1 MNRRTFIGTGAVAFA
16 LPTFSKSIS
25 SKLRVGVIGH
35 TGKGNYG
42 HGLDTVWLKVPETEI
57 VAVAD
62 AHAGGLANAKKKL
75 KTKKGFADYRTMLKE
90 MKPDIVAVCPRHV
103 DQHHNM
109 ALAAIKFGARGIYI
123 EKPFVRTPAEADS
136 LAAACKKHGTKIAI
150 AHRNRWH
157 PMLSVIDKFMA
168 DGHLGKLLE
177 IRARGKGDRRGG
189 GEDLWVLGSHI
200 MNLIH
205 YFGGAPRNCSAR
217 MFQDGK
223 PVTATHVKPGNEG
236 LGPLAGNELHARY
249 EMERGMIAYFD
260 SIANDGTQNHGFG
273 LHLIG
278 SKGIIAIRA
287 DRQPFAY
294 WVPGNPLG
302 PTRESRPWIP
312 ITTAGASQPE
322 NNMKAVEAV
331 HNHVTPA
338 KDLVQAIHG
347 NRQPLC
353 NLTEGG
359 MTVEMICA
367 VFESHRQNGSAVP
380 IPLKE
385 RGNALEKLK

>member
-1 MNRRTFIGTGAVAFA
+1 MNRRTFLAGGSAAVA
-16 LPTFSKSIS
+16 S
-25 SKLRVGVIGH
+25 SLIAKNPPRKLRVGVIGH
-35 TGKGNYG
+35 TGRGNYG
-42 HGLDTVWLKVPETEI
+42 HGLDTVWLQVPETEI

-75 KTKKGFADYRTMLKE
+75 KAAKGFADYRAMLRE
-90 MKPDIVAVCPRHV
+90 AKPDIVAVCPRHA
-103 DQHHNM
+103 DQHHDM
-109 ALAAIKFGARGIYI
+109 SLAAIKAGARGIYI
-123 EKPFVRTPAEADS
+123 EKPFLRTPAEVDS
-136 LAAACKKHGTKIAI
+136 LTAASKKHGTKIAI

-157 PMLSVIDKFMA
+157 PMLAVLDKFMA
-168 DGHLGKLLE
+168 DGNLGKLLE

-205 YFGGAPRNCSAR
+205 YFGGAPRTCSAR

-223 PVTATHVKPGNEG
+223 PVTAAHVKPGNEG

-249 EMERGMIAYFD
+249 EMKRGVIAYFD

-278 SKGIIAIRA
+278 NKGIIAIRA

-312 ITTAGASQPE
+312 FTTAGPGKPE
-322 NNMKAVEAV
+322 GNLPTVQAV
-331 HNHVTPA
+331 HNHVIPA
-338 KDLVQAIHG
+338 KDLVRAVHED
-347 NRQPLC
+347 RQPLC
-353 NLTEGG
+353 NLAEGG

-367 VFESHRQNGSAVP
+367 VFESHRQNGAAVP

-385 RGNALEKLK
+385 RGNALAKL

>member
-1 MNRRTFIGTGAVAFA
+1 MNRRTFIATGSAAVASTILA
-16 LPTFSKSIS
+16 KNPPR
-25 SKLRVGVIGH
+25 KLRVGVIGH
-35 TGKGNYG
+35 TGRGNYG
-42 HGLDTVWLKVPETEI
+42 HGLDTVWHQLNDVEI

-62 AHAGGLANAKKKL
+62 AHGGGLANAKKKL
-75 KTKKGFADYRTMLKE
+75 KVEKVFADYRAMLRE
-90 MKPDIVAVCPRHV
+90 VKPDIVAVCPRHA
-103 DQHHNM
+103 DQHHDM
-109 ALAAIKFGARGIYI
+109 ALAAIEAGARGIYI
-123 EKPFVRTPAEADS
+123 EKPFVRTPAEVDS

-157 PMLSVIDKFMA
+157 PMLAVIDQFIK
-168 DGHLGKLLE
+168 DGALGKLLE

-189 GEDLWVLGSHI
+189 GEDLWVLGSHV

-217 MFQDGK
+217 LFQNGE
-223 PVTATHVKPGNEG
+223 PVTAAHVKPGNEG
-236 LGPLAGNELHARY
+236 LGPLSGNELHARY

-278 SKGIIAIRA
+278 SKGILAIRA

-294 WVPGNPLG
+294 WVPGNPFG

-312 ITTAGASQPE
+312 FTTAGPGKPE
-322 NNMKAVEAV
+322 GNLKVVEAV
-331 HNHVTPA
+331 QHHVTPA
-338 KDLVQAIHG
+338 KDLVRAIHED
-347 NRQPLC
+347 RQPLC
-353 NLTEGG
+353 NLAEGG

-367 VFESHRQNGSAVP
+367 IFESHRQGGKAVS

-385 RGNALEKLK
+385 RGNALAKL

>member
-1 MNRRTFIGTGAVAFA
+1 MNRRTFIGTSAAAIA
-16 LPTFSKSIS
+16 LPNFSQNTSK
-25 SKLRVGVIGH
+25 KLRVGVIGH
-35 TGKGNYG
+35 TGRGNYG

-62 AHAGGLANAKKKL
+62 AHAGGLEKAKKKL
-75 KTKKGFADYRTMLKE
+75 QIKKGFNDYRAMLKE
-90 MKPDIVAVCPRHV
+90 MKPDIVAVCPRHI
-103 DQHHNM
+103 DQHHDM
-109 ALAAIKFGARGIYI
+109 TLAAIEAGARGVYI
-123 EKPFVRTPAEADS
+123 EKPFVRTPAEVDS
-136 LAAACKKHGTKIAI
+136 LTATCEKHSTKIAI

-157 PMLSVIDKFMA
+157 PMLPVIDKFIA
-168 DGHLGKLLE
+168 DNHLGKLLE

-205 YFGGAPRNCSAR
+205 YFGGTPHTCSAR
-217 MFQDGK
+217 IFQDGK
-223 PVTATHVKPGNEG
+223 PVTATDVKPGNEG

-249 EMERGMIAYFD
+249 EMKRGMIAYFD

-312 ITTAGASQPE
+312 FTTAGPGQPE
-322 NNMKAVEAV
+322 GNMKAVEAV
-331 HNHVTPA
+331 RNHVTPA
-338 KDLVQAIHG
+338 KDLALAIHE

-353 NLTEGG
+353 DLTEGG
-359 MTVEMICA
+359 ITVEMICA

-385 RGNALEKLK
+385 RENALAKL

>member
-1 MNRRTFIGTGAVAFA
+1 MKRRTFLAAGSTVFVTSLLAKNPP
-16 LPTFSKSIS
+16 L
-25 SKLRVGVIGH
+25 KLRVGVIGH
-35 TGKGNYG
+35 TGRGNYG

-62 AHAGGLANAKKKL
+62 PNENGLANACKRL
-75 KTKKGFADYRTMLKE
+75 QTLNGFGDYRKMLRE
-90 MKPDIVAVCPRHV
+90 TKPDIVAVCPRHA
-103 DQHHNM
+103 DQHHDM
-109 ALAAIKFGARGIYI
+109 AMAAIEAGVRGIYI
-123 EKPFVRTPAEADS
+123 EKPFVRTPAEVDS
-136 LAAACKKHGTKIAI
+136 LATACKKHGTKIAI

-157 PMLSVIDKFMA
+157 PMLAVIDKFIA
-168 DGHLGKLLE
+168 DGQLGKLLE

-205 YFGGAPRNCSAR
+205 YFGGTPRTCSAR
-217 MFQDGK
+217 MFQDGQ
-223 PVTATHVKPGNEG
+223 PVTAAHVKPGNEG
-236 LGPLAGNELHARY
+236 LGPLAGNSLHARY
-249 EMERGMIAYFD
+249 EMERGTIAYFD

-294 WVPGNPLG
+294 CVPGNPLG

-312 ITTAGASQPE
+312 FTTDGLGEAES
-322 NNMKAVEAV
+322 KLEAV
-331 HNHVTPA
+331 QAIHNHVTPA
-338 KDLVQAIHG
+338 KDLVRAIHED
-347 NRQPLC
+347 RQPLC
-353 NLTEGG
+353 NLAEGG
-359 MTVEMICA
+359 MTVEMICG
-367 VFESHRQNGSAVP
+367 VFESHRQNGAAVP

-385 RGNALEKLK
+385 RDNALAKLR

>member
-1 MNRRTFIGTGAVAFA
+1 MNRRTFLAGGSAAVA
-16 LPTFSKSIS
+16 S
-25 SKLRVGVIGH
+25 SLIAKNPPRKLRVGVIGH
-35 TGKGNYG
+35 TGRGNYG
-42 HGLDTVWLKVPETEI
+42 HGLDTVWLQVPETEI

-75 KTKKGFADYRTMLKE
+75 KAAKGFADYRAMLRE
-90 MKPDIVAVCPRHV
+90 AKPDIVAVCPRHA
-103 DQHHNM
+103 DQHHDM
-109 ALAAIKFGARGIYI
+109 SLAAIKAGARGIYI
-123 EKPFVRTPAEADS
+123 EKPFLRTPAEVDS
-136 LAAACKKHGTKIAI
+136 LTAASKKHGTKIAI

-157 PMLSVIDKFMA
+157 PMLAVLDKFMA
-168 DGHLGKLLE
+168 DGNLGKLLE

-205 YFGGAPRNCSAR
+205 YFGGAPRTCSAR

-223 PVTATHVKPGNEG
+223 PVTAANVKPGNEG

-249 EMERGMIAYFD
+249 EMERGVVAYFD

-278 SKGIIAIRA
+278 NKGIIAIRA

-312 ITTAGASQPE
+312 FTTAGPGKPE
-322 NNMKAVEAV
+322 GNLPTVQAV
-331 HNHVTPA
+331 HNHVIPA
-338 KDLVQAIHG
+338 KDLVRAIHED
-347 NRQPLC
+347 RQPLC
-353 NLTEGG
+353 NLAEGG

-367 VFESHRQNGSAVP
+367 VFESHRQNGAAVP

-385 RGNALEKLK
+385 RGNALAKL

>member
-1 MNRRTFIGTGAVAFA
+1 MNRRAFLA
-16 LPTFSKSIS
+16 SGSTAIATAILAKNPPR
-25 SKLRVGVIGH
+25 KLRVGVIGH
-35 TGKGNYG
+35 TGRGNYG

-62 AHAGGLANAKKKL
+62 AHDGGLANAKKKL
-75 KTKKGFADYRTMLKE
+75 QVTEGFANYRTMLRE
-90 MKPDIVAVCPRHV
+90 VKPDIVAVCPRHA
-103 DQHHNM
+103 DQHHDM
-109 ALAAIKFGARGIYI
+109 ALAAIEAGARGIYI
-123 EKPFVRTPAEADS
+123 EKPFVRTPAEVDS
-136 LAAACKKHGTKIAI
+136 LSTACKKHGTKVAI

-157 PMLSVIDKFMA
+157 PMLAVIDQFIA
-168 DGHLGKLLE
+168 DGQLGKLLE

-205 YFGGAPRNCSAR
+205 YFGGAPRTCSAR
-217 MFQDGK
+217 MFQDGQ

-236 LGPLAGNELHARY
+236 LGPLAGNSLHARY
-249 EMERGMIAYFD
+249 EMERGTIAYFD

-312 ITTAGASQPE
+312 FTTDGLGEPE
-322 NNMKAVEAV
+322 TKLEAVQAV

-338 KDLVQAIHG
+338 TDLVRAIHED
-347 NRQPLC
+347 REPLC
-353 NLTEGG
+353 NLAEGG
-359 MTVEMICA
+359 MTVEMICG
-367 VFESHRQNGSAVP
+367 VFESHRQNGAAVP

-385 RGNALEKLK
+385 RGNALAKLK